1 MKGTRPLSNDPR
13 ERVVAAKRG
22 GQSCRRSV
30 ALQFGVAVFSVAE
43 WSQHFRTTG
52 SDAPGILV
60 LLPS

>member
-1 MKGTRPLSNDPR
+1 MEGTRPPSDDLR
-13 ERVVAAKRG
+13 ERVVAAERC

-30 ALQFGVAVFSVAE
+30 ALQFGVAVFSAAE